1 MPRLRILTMVLL
13 FGAAASWSVAAAP
26 TPAAAGAAATRAQAL
41 AALELSDAQARLD
54 GAIRLGKVGTMPDA
68 DRLVDHLSDDD
79 PQVRAAAEASLWRIW
94 SRSGDAKI
102 DALFEQGVQ
111 QMAARELDEALA
123 TFSTIVARK
132 PDFAEGWNKRAT
144 VLFMLGRFEDS
155 MKDCDEV
162 LKRNPNHFGAMSGYA
177 QMLAQKGQ
185 SKRAIEY
192 FQRAL
197 KVNPNL
203 PGAEESIEILQQQLH
218 EERSRMI

>member
-1 MPRLRILTMVLL
+1 
-13 FGAAASWSVAAAP
+13 
-26 TPAAAGAAATRAQAL
+26 
-41 AALELSDAQARLD
+41 
-54 GAIRLGKVGTMPDA
+54 VGTMPDA

-185 SKRAIEY
+185 PKRAIEY

-203 PGAEESIEILQQQLH
+203 PGAEESVEILQQQMN
-218 EERSRMI
+218 EQRSRMI